1 MSECPAWLRTEV
13 ITGLQRLLLLN
24 LRGGPALETIEG
36 VALAWCDA
44 CVCWPIEW
52 QAEADAPR
60 LRQAFRSLAASC
72 REWPAPVQ
80 LRDALP
86 ARTPPP
92 QLPPPASDAER
103 VAEIQAE
110 VRELIRGWSLP
121 APASPAELKAQIR
134 EKLKES

>member
-1 MSECPAWLRTEV
+1 MTDCPAWLRTEV

-44 CVCWPIEW
+44 CVCWPIDW

-60 LRQAFRSLAASC
+60 LRQAFRELAASC

-80 LRDALP
+80 LREALP
-86 ARTPPP
+86 GRAPPP
-92 QLPPPASDAER
+92 QLPPPPPDEARIAK
-103 VAEIQAE
+103 IQA
-110 VRELIRGWSLP
+110 
-121 APASPAELKAQIR
+121 AIR
-134 EKLKES
+134 EVLQEWTP

>member
-1 MSECPAWLRTEV
+1 MSECPSWLRTEV

-44 CVCWPIEW
+44 CLCWPIDW

-60 LRQAFRSLAASC
+60 LRQAFRLLAASV

-80 LRDALP
+80 LRELLP
-86 ARTPPP
+86 ARAAPP
-92 QLPPPASDAER
+92 QLPPPEVDPVRIAQ
-103 VAEIQAE
+103 VQA
-110 VRELIRGWSLP
+110 LIREVL
-121 APASPAELKAQIR
+121 Q
-134 EKLKES
+134 EKSR